1 MIRFVL
7 TRVAVAVPT
16 LLIIAVLTFIT
27 VQLLP
32 GDPALAI
39 LGDTAT
45 EEQVAA
51 LREELGL
58 NLPLYQQFASWLG
71 SVVSG
76 DLGVSLTTGQP
87 VAQALGQRAAVTI
100 TLAAIAVVVTAVL
113 GIAFGIAA
121 ALRGGVIDRV
131 LLFLTSI
138 GLAIPN
144 FWAGVVLVFLFA
156 VTFGVLPANGWIPF
170 GVDPGL
176 WARSLVLPVAALSIS
191 TVATVARQTRAAFID
206 VSKRDF
212 VRSLRASGLP
222 LRSIV
227 VKHVLRNAAIPIVT
241 VVGLQFVILLGG
253 AIVIEQVFT
262 LPGIGQLAISAVTTK
277 DLPMIQGVV
286 LFTAVMVLAVNFVL
300 DILYAWLNPK
310 VRL

>member
-1 MIRFVL
+1 MFLFVL

-16 LLIIAVLTFIT
+16 LVIIAVLTFLT
-27 VQLLP
+27 VQLIP

-39 LGDTAT
+39 LGDSATAD
-45 EEQVAA
+45 QVEA

-58 NLPLYQQFASWLG
+58 NLPLYQQFGAWFG
-71 SVVSG
+71 SVLTG
-76 DLGVSLTTGQP
+76 DLGVSLTTGQS
-87 VAQALGQRAAVTI
+87 VGDALVQRATVTI
-100 TLAAIAVVVTAVL
+100 TVAALAVVATALL

-121 ALRGGVIDRV
+121 ALRGGWVERV

-156 VTFGVLPANGWIPF
+156 VTFSVLPANGWVPF
-170 GVDPGL
+170 GVDPQL
-176 WARSLVLPVAALSIS
+176 WARSLVLPVAALSLS
-191 TVATVARQTRAAFID
+191 TIATVARQTRAAFID
-206 VSKRDF
+206 VSKKDF

-222 LRSIV
+222 LPTIV

-241 VVGLQFVILLGG
+241 VIGLQFVLLLGG
-253 AIVIEQVFT
+253 TIVIEQVFT

-300 DILYAWLNPK
+300 DIVYAWLNPK